1 MINFVGSI
9 QKIASFSKNFS
20 FENLEIKLNK
30 VGLGYILAD
39 KPIQI

>member
-1 MINFVGSI
+1 MSIVGSI
-9 QKIASFSKNFS
+9 QKITSFSKNFS